1 MRLIHAVPC
10 CSMLFLFC
18 FFVFLLFGA
27 KFYDASAD
35 PEVQL
40 LVLLCPTHSNS

>member
-1 MRLIHAVPC
+1 MLFHAVPC
-10 CSMLFLFC
+10 CSCFAFLF
-18 FFVFLLFGA
+18 FLLFGA